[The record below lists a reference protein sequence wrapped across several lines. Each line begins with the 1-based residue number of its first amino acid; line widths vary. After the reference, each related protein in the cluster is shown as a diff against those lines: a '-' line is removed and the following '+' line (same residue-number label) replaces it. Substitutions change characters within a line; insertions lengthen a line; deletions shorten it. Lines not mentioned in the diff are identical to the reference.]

1 VTRLVFHLIPHTHW
15 DREWYLSRAAFGAR
29 LVLMMDDLMTRLE
42 QNPDFRSFLLD
53 GQTILISDYLH
64 VRPGEASRV
73 EALVRAERLQIGP
86 WYVLADEQI
95 PSGESLIRNLLLGRE
110 QAEQLGG
117 RLDVLYSPDAF
128 GHPAM
133 LPDLA
138 REFSLPAGVLWRGL
152 DPQLTNGRDLVRW
165 RGPAGGDTL
174 IYHLPPAGYEAGS
187 GLFAAAPIA
196 AGSWR
201 SLRDTLVDRATGP
214 HVAVF
219 LGADHHWAHPS
230 VPRLRDCL
238 AALEPDHEVRVSRLD
253 EFLGLAAQHAR
264 NVPVVN
270 GELRWSYGYTWNL
283 QGVHSTRAPIKREN
297 SRLELLLER
306 VAEPLVALSG
316 PATGLRALLSVAW
329 HDLLAGQFHDVI
341 GGCSSDTVARDSE
354 ARLRS
359 VQSTG
364 QEIVR
369 RAVQRLCNHVPDRA
383 RESPGSARPRLL
395 LWNPAAR
402 PRSGVVLADTT
413 WFRRDVLVGP
423 PGEGRLPRRGPGA
436 KPFALVSDDGA
447 VLSLQ
452 PVGRQL
458 GRRRLDADRHYPDQD
473 EVDVVRVALSAPHLA
488 GLGFELLTPR
498 PGAEPVS
505 GPVRAGKAHLRNE
518 LVEVS
523 IGPGGAINLT
533 DRRSGERYV
542 GLLRLEDE
550 TDAGDTYTF
559 GPGRPRGHHRSREPV
574 RTRVLAAGPLVGVL
588 EGRWTFAAAR
598 VGARLVLRVHAGSPL
613 VHVRLQLDNR
623 AGDHRLRAR
632 IPTGLGGT
640 TLLTGAQFGAFRR
653 APARFD
659 PRDYPNET
667 PVPTAPVHRFAAA
680 ARGPRGLALLLPGF
694 GEIEWTQ
701 EGDLL
706 MTLLRAVGRLS
717 RGDLPTRPGHAGWP
731 EPTPLAQC
739 AGLQVVE
746 LAVAPID
753 EPTIE
758 HPDQVVALWEDAFLP
773 IQAFWL
779 PDSTELACPPDTI
792 ALEGEGLVL
801 SAVKPAEES
810 ADGVVL
816 RCYNARAKPVDGCW
830 RFGRPRREA
839 WRVRADERGIV
850 EAGLID
856 EGRALPFRAEALA
869 WVTHLVRE

>member
-1 VTRLVFHLIPHTHW
+1 
-15 DREWYLSRAAFGAR
+15 
-29 LVLMMDDLMTRLE
+29 MTRLE

-53 GQTILISDYLH
+53 GQAILIGDYLRA
-64 VRPGEASRV
+64 RPGEASRV
-73 EALVRAERLQIGP
+73 EALVRAGRLQIGP

-110 QAEQLGG
+110 HAEQLGG

-138 REFSLPAGVLWRGL
+138 REFGLAAGVLWRGL
-152 DPQLTNGRDLVRW
+152 DPQWTHGRDLVRW

-174 IYHLPPAGYEAGS
+174 IYHLPPAGYEVGS
-187 GLFAAAPIA
+187 ALFAAAPTA
-196 AGSWR
+196 VGAWR
-201 SLRDTLVDRATGP
+201 SLRDTLVDRATGR

-253 EFLGLAAQHAR
+253 EFLALVAEPAR
-264 NVPVVN
+264 NVPVVT

-283 QGVHSTRAPIKREN
+283 QSVHSTRASLKREN

-306 VAEPLVALSG
+306 VAEPLVALAG
-316 PATGLRALLSVAW
+316 PATGLRALLAVAW
-329 HDLLAGQFHDVI
+329 RDLLAGQFHDVI
-341 GGCSSDTVARDSE
+341 CGCSSDTVYRESE

-359 VQSTG
+359 VQSTA
-364 QEIVR
+364 QEVVR
-369 RAVQRLCNHVPDRA
+369 RAVQRLCNHAPDRA
-383 RESPGSARPRLL
+383 REVTGSVRPRLV

-423 PGEGRLPRRGPGA
+423 SAEGRVLRQGPGA
-436 KPFALVSDDGA
+436 KPFVLVADDGA

-452 PVGRQL
+452 PVGRQKSQ
-458 GRRRLDADRHYPDQD
+458 RRLDADRHYPDQD
-473 EVDVVRVALSAPHLA
+473 EVDVVRVALSVPALP
-488 GLGFELLTPR
+488 GLGFAMLAPR
-498 PGAEPVS
+498 PGAERTS
-505 GPVRAGKAHLRNE
+505 GPVRARSTGLRNE

-523 IGPGGAINLT
+523 IGPGGAINLM
-533 DRRSGERYV
+533 DLGSGERYR

-550 TDAGDTYTF
+550 TDAGDTYTYC
-559 GPGRPRGHHRSREPV
+559 PGRPRGYHRSRAPV

-588 EGRWTFAAAR
+588 EGRWAFAEVR
-598 VGARLVLRVHAGSPL
+598 VAVRLVLRVHAGSP
-613 VHVRLQLDNR
+613 VVRVRLELDNR
-623 AGDHRLRAR
+623 AGNHRLRAR
-632 IPTGLGGT
+632 LPTGLAGT

-653 APARFD
+653 TPVRFD
-659 PRDYPNET
+659 PRDYPEET

-680 ARGPRGLALLLPGF
+680 AVGSRGLALLLPGF

-701 EGDLL
+701 DGEALL
-706 MTLLRAVGRLS
+706 TLLRAVGWLS
-717 RGDLPTRPGHAGWP
+717 RGDVPTRPGHAGWP

-739 AGLQVVE
+739 TGPQVVE
-746 LAVAPID
+746 FAIAPIG
-753 EPTIE
+753 ETRIE
-758 HPDQVVALWEDAFLP
+758 HPDELVALWEDAFLP

-779 PDSTELACPPDTI
+779 ADATELACPPDTI

-801 SAVKPAEES
+801 SAIKPAEES
-810 ADGVVL
+810 PDGMVL
-816 RCYNARAKPVDGCW
+816 RCYNARAKPVDGWW
-830 RFGRPRREA
+830 RFGQPRRHA
-839 WRVRADERGIV
+839 WRVRADERGRT
-850 EAGLID
+850 ETALID
-856 EGRALPFRAEALA
+856 GGRALPFRAEALA